1 MKTKR
6 LHIWELALI
15 FALSAGLL
23 TAVWAQKT
31 QAEVASEL
39 VRLHVLAKD
48 DTPHEQAVKL
58 QVRDEVLR
66 YLQPVLSGAD
76 SREEAM
82 AVLDEHM
89 DDIRAAAATAA
100 GDRQVAVTL
109 TEEYYPTREYEGF
122 ALPAGEYTSLRVI
135 LADGAGQ
142 NWWCVV
148 YPPLCTDFAVE
159 TMAMLDD
166 ETEGIITKRDGYVYK
181 FKILEWFGEIGEKIS
196 EERKTKRE
204 E

>member
-1 MKTKR
+1 MKSKR

-15 FALSAGLL
+15 IALLAGLL
-23 TAVWAQKT
+23 TALWAQKT

-48 DTPHEQAVKL
+48 NTDYEQAVKL
-58 QVRDEVLR
+58 QVRDKVLE
-66 YLQPVLSGAD
+66 YVQPLLEGAATQAQAVEVLSGN
-76 SREEAM
+76 
-82 AVLDEHM
+82 M
-89 DDIRAAAATAA
+89 DGIRAAAAVAA

-135 LADGAGQ
+135 LADGEGR

-148 YPPLCTDFAVE
+148 YPPLCTELA
-159 TMAMLDD
+159 
-166 ETEGIITKRDGYVYK
+166 TERMELLSEDTESLITGQDGYVYK
-181 FKILEWFGEIGEKIS
+181 FKILELWGELVKCFAE
-196 EERKTKRE
+196 KRE
-204 E
+204 G

>member
-6 LHIWELALI
+6 LHIWEIALI
-15 FALSAGLL
+15 GALLAGLL
-23 TAVWAQKT
+23 TALWAQKT

-48 DTPHEQAVKL
+48 DTDYEQAVKL
-58 QVRDEVLR
+58 RVRDEVLK
-66 YLQPVLSGAD
+66 YVQPLLEGAD
-76 SREEAM
+76 TREQ
-82 AVLDEHM
+82 AVEVLNGNM
-89 DDIRAAAATAA
+89 DGIRQAVATVA

-135 LADGAGQ
+135 LADGEGR

-148 YPPLCTDFAVE
+148 YPPLCTELATE
-159 TMAMLDD
+159 RMELLTE
-166 ETEGIITKRDGYVYK
+166 ETEHLITKSEGYVYK
-181 FKILEWFGEIGEKIS
+181 FKILELWGEIKEIVGANCV
-196 EERKTKRE
+196 RPR
-204 E
+204 